1 MLLWINQQTTTSW
14 LSNFVV
20 TMFLKKVVLIK
31 SSLFD
36 KFKRDNFW
44 APFLKASEVTT
55 KNGGGEGSISILV
68 GNPYCRTLPLLIG
81 SSLHFFFT
89 GIQVFTSGKLQ
100 ALYVPKEPLND
111 GDLKHGCRIYSA
123 GSEDLIE
130 HRNTRKDD
138 LVITNTRNNLRAI
151 PTPITC
157 HMIHTAIQMSTYQD

>member
-20 TMFLKKVVLIK
+20 TMFLKKVALIK

-68 GNPYCRTLPLLIG
+68 GSPYSQSNNASFGSFWVQIWTIIRAAVSLWRLTDNQYSNPTLSEAKLTRKLNFHG
-81 SSLHFFFT
+81 SS
-89 GIQVFTSGKLQ
+89 
-100 ALYVPKEPLND
+100 E
-111 GDLKHGCRIYSA
+111 IYF
-123 GSEDLIE
+123 GSKSWLI
-130 HRNTRKDD
+130 
-138 LVITNTRNNLRAI
+138 
-151 PTPITC
+151 
-157 HMIHTAIQMSTYQD
+157 